1 MAWRSS
7 SGPNVARRENAFTAH
22 DYTGYYQQV
31 PAARLRDVMELEAD
45 RFAKN
50 QWADD
55 EFKREIEVVKE
66 ERRLR
71 TDDSPRARLYEE
83 LSAVAFLA
91 SPYRRPIVGWMNDLE
106 AMTADDVRDFHH
118 R

>member
-1 MAWRSS
+1 
-7 SGPNVARRENAFTAH
+7 
-22 DYTGYYQQV
+22 
-31 PAARLRDVMELEAD
+31 MELEAD

-118 R
+118 RWNVPAMPPWSWPGRARSRARCRRRRR